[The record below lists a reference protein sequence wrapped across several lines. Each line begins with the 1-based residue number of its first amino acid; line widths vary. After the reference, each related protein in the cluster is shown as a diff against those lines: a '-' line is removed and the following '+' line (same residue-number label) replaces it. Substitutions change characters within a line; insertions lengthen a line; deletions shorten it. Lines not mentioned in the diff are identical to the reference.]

1 MHIISLFSVL
11 ALNGVALATI
21 DFNNWAPTGPGDVRG
36 PCPAM
41 NSLANHH
48 IIPHDGRNVTVPHLV
63 EVLGDV
69 FNLSPELATVVSQ
82 LGLATAPDP
91 TTGSFN
97 LPDLDKHNAFEHDAS
112 LTRVDFAFSVIPGD
126 AKLDH
131 ALFAHSCH
139 ISMAW
144 IISRFLL
151 RLQPDTAGSNP
162 HVPIPQASR
171 TLPYSRSRVMP
182 RLSST
187 SGQWSILQTGLP
199 LKNSSESC
207 LVILSL
213 FLHPFPVLLLSMV
226 GHHFI
231 SWLM

>member
-21 DFNNWAPTGPGDVRG
+21 DFNNWAPPGPGDVRG

-82 LGLATAPDP
+82 LDLATAPDP

-112 LTRVDFAFSVIPGD
+112 LTRADFAFSGIPGD

-131 ALFAHSCH
+131 ALFAQFMSHFDGMDYITIPAAAAARYSRVQSSRAH
-139 ISMAW
+139 TPGFTYTAIQQITSYAETIKYFRTMVDPTNGLTSKKFVR
-144 IISRFLL
+144 ILFGNTFTILTSISRVAPVNG
-151 RLQPDTAGSNP
+151 RA
-162 HVPIPQASR
+162 
-171 TLPYSRSRVMP
+171 
-182 RLSST
+182 
-187 SGQWSILQTGLP
+187 P
-199 LKNSSESC
+199 LY
-207 LVILSL
+207 
-213 FLHPFPVLLLSMV
+213 
-226 GHHFI
+226 
-231 SWLM
+231 